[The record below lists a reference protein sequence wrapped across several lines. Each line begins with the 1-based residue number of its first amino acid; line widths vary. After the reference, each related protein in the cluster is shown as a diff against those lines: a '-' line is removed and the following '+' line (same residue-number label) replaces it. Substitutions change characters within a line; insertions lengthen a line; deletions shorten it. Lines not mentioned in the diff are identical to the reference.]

1 MMAIGNPVGVEA
13 LKEKLSRG
21 LLAYNSL
28 LSAEAKEKIE
38 KNNLEECV
46 FICWVEAYI
55 SLFDQFIA
63 TPGVFARVLDVLIF
77 EFEINYLDGFDAAV
91 AATFAALLNNINLS
105 AVYSFSTLRE
115 AFRI

>member
-1 MMAIGNPVGVEA
+1 MMAIGNPDGVDA

-21 LLAYNSL
+21 LLTYNSL

-38 KNNLEECV
+38 KNNLEESV
-46 FICWVEAYI
+46 FTCWVEAYI
-55 SLFDQFIA
+55 TMFNRFIA
-63 TPGVFARVLDVLIF
+63 TPGLYARVLDVLIF

-105 AVYSFSTLRE
+105 AVYSLSTLNE
-115 AFRI
+115 AF